1 MKGKTMKRCVTAIWL
16 VLMAVALVACE
27 ESETVKRA
35 TELTGG
41 NPAAGRAKIEY
52 YGCGACHTIPGIEGA
67 DALVGPELTH
77 FASRVYVAGVLPNS
91 PDNVMRWIQN
101 PQQVDRLTAMP
112 NLNVSEAD
120 ARDIAGYLYTLK

>member
-1 MKGKTMKRCVTAIWL
+1 MRRCVTMLWVA
-16 VLMAVALVACE
+16 VMALAFVACGE
-27 ESETVKRA
+27 DEAIKHA
-35 TELTGG
+35 AELTGG
-41 NPAAGRAKIEY
+41 DPARGPAKMQY
-52 YGCGACHTIPGIEGA
+52 YGCGACHTIPGVDGA

-91 PDNVMRWIQN
+91 PDNVVRWIRN
-101 PQQVDRLTAMP
+101 PKQVDGLTAMP